1 MSVLFLRLLE
11 KDSEILKQLKSINGK
26 LDVLINLTR
35 LSAPKQKPTKEEEK
49 IFSLCNMK
57 NTIADMMKKTGK
69 KRGNI
74 ESIISSLRNKTL
86 INSTYIIDKETGKK
100 KTVYSKV

>member
-1 MSVLFLRLLE
+1 ME
-11 KDSEILKQLKSINGK
+11 KDSEMLKQLKSINSK
-26 LDVLINLTR
+26 LDILVNLAR

-57 NTIADMMKKTGK
+57 NNVADMMEKTGK
-69 KRGNI
+69 KRGNV
-74 ESIISSLRNKTL
+74 EFIISSLRNKTL
-86 INSTYIIDKETGKK
+86 INSMNIKDKETGKK